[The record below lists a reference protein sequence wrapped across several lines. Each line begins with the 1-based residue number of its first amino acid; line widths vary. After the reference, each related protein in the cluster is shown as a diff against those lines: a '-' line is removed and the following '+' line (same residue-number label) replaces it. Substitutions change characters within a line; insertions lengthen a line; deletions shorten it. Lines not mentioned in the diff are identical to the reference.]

1 MIPMI
6 IVISG
11 SSSSKIEPKL
21 KSDLE
26 AIEKW
31 LETNRLSCNT
41 CKTCY
46 MTAGY
51 KQNNIEA
58 KDITLRIYDKTVE
71 KKTSTKLLGVYI
83 DETMSWENQISHNIT
98 EVQNGLRMLYT
109 MRSLVLR
116 THDH

>member
-26 AIEKW
+26 AIE
-31 LETNRLSCNT
+31 NT

-46 MTAGY
+46 MTVGY
-51 KQNNIEA
+51 RQNNIEV
-58 KDITLRIYDKTVE
+58 KDITFCIYDKTVE
-71 KKTSTKLLGVYI
+71 KKASTKLLGVYT

-116 THDH
+116 T

>member
-1 MIPMI
+1 
-6 IVISG
+6 
-11 SSSSKIEPKL
+11 
-21 KSDLE
+21 
-26 AIEKW
+26 
-31 LETNRLSCNT
+31 
-41 CKTCY
+41 
-46 MTAGY
+46 MTVGY
-51 KQNNIEA
+51 RQNNTEA

-116 THDH
+116 TQEH